1 MFADLAQS
9 REQPERDVDRGQRHR
24 QPEGERTLVS
34 LKRREKGPEWRRCKP
49 QRSRGGQGPSAESAG
64 EHSRVL
70 LQQKSVVAAWC
81 ASRFCLLLPQ
91 PRPVPPCPPAVSQPV
106 ALRLQGAQPGSVRCD
121 HKPATPPRAEGGA
134 LRVLNH
140 RRQQQ
145 ALQRGRLG
153 RFGERGQHLER
164 PAMLL

>member
-1 MFADLAQS
+1 MEKVQAAAQPWWS
-9 REQPERDVDRGQRHR
+9 GTVGRERGR
-24 QPEGERTLVS
+24 
-34 LKRREKGPEWRRCKP
+34 
-49 QRSRGGQGPSAESAG
+49 A
-64 EHSRVL
+64 
-70 LQQKSVVAAWC
+70 QQSVVAPWC

-91 PRPVPPCPPAVSQPV
+91 PRPVPPCPPAVGRPV